1 MELFT
6 SKKKKEMEDRQALE
20 VLLGLTWSSKA
31 SLKKHCMLAYGGNIP
46 KAKEAYDFLIDG
58 MDNLPDTDPVTPTT
72 MEQMKDMANGI
83 VGWVGQNQGTI
94 IDTVNTVRGLFSKMG
109 AAAETTEE
117 VTIEE

>member
-1 MELFT
+1 MDLLG
-6 SKKKKEMEDRQALE
+6 KKKKMEDQQALE

-58 MDNLPDTDPVTPTT
+58 MDGLPDTDPIPPTT

-83 VGWVGQNQGTI
+83 VGWVGQNQGTL
-94 IDTVNTVRGLFSKMG
+94 IDTFNTVKAMFSKVG
-109 AAAETTEE
+109 TVAEEAEE

>member
-1 MELFT
+1 ME
-6 SKKKKEMEDRQALE
+6 ERQALE

-31 SLKKHCMLAYGGNIP
+31 ALKKHCILAYGGNIQ
-46 KAKEAYDFLIDG
+46 KASEAYEFLTKD
-58 MDNLPDTDPVTPTT
+58 MENLPDVDPVQPTT

-109 AAAETTEE
+109 RAAVEAEE